1 MTFPS
6 FHPSFFTSS
15 SPSVILSP
23 SFPLPIAQLPVIFVL
38 NFSVPLTKVKSAR
51 HLMLEYG
58 TDLNQLM
65 KLGKL
70 KPKPARTNDS
80 IALWKYLDVNI
91 FCTIVIIVCVCYRP
105 EFRTKTYIFGSSSML
120 FVILIESLDIVHCL
134 RLHSS

>member
-15 SPSVILSP
+15 SPPFILSP
-23 SFPLPIAQLPVIFVL
+23 PFPLSIAQLPVIFVL
-38 NFSVPLTKVKSAR
+38 NFRVPLTRVKSAR
-51 HLMLEYG
+51 HRMLEYG
-58 TDLNQLM
+58 TDLDQLM
-65 KLGKL
+65 KLGKP
-70 KPKPARTNDS
+70 KPKQARTNDS

-91 FCTIVIIVCVCYRP
+91 FCTIIITVHVCYRA

-120 FVILIESLDIVHCL
+120 CVILIESLDIVHFL